1 MSRIVFLLSQSL
13 DSPSGL
19 GRYSPLARE
28 LAKLGHEVDI
38 FALHPAFSELDKTS
52 LEVDGVQVHYVAQ
65 MHVTK
70 SGDSKSYFTTSQLVK
85 VTLKATWHLSRSAIS
100 MKADIVHIGK
110 PHPMNSIAGLCA
122 KIINRSRLYLD
133 CDDYE
138 ARSGRFNSHWQK
150 SIITIFE
157 KWMPRQVKL
166 ITTNTIFMRNKLIG
180 WGIPAEKIMYLPN
193 GVDRN
198 RFSKADPGGIESLR
212 AELNLGSKKVIGY
225 IGSLS
230 LPSHPVNLLLEAFHK
245 IHEYDQNT
253 ILMLVGGG
261 EDMNLLS
268 ELAQELG
275 ISRATRFCGRVPP
288 EKIPL
293 YYALADVSVDPV
305 YDNDAARGR
314 SPLKLF
320 ESWACGVPFVTADV
334 GDRKSLLGD
343 PPAGLLAQPGN
354 PESLAELIQQV
365 LSVKAL
371 ANSVAEA
378 GKLKVKD
385 YYWDRLA
392 IEFSKIYSN
401 HSQI

>member
-1 MSRIVFLLSQSL
+1 M
-13 DSPSGL
+13 
-19 GRYSPLARE
+19 
-28 LAKLGHEVDI
+28 
-38 FALHPAFSELDKTS
+38 
-52 LEVDGVQVHYVAQ
+52 
-65 MHVTK
+65 
-70 SGDSKSYFTTSQLVK
+70 
-85 VTLKATWHLSRSAIS
+85 
-100 MKADIVHIGK
+100 
-110 PHPMNSIAGLCA
+110 PH
-122 KIINRSRLYLD
+122 
-133 CDDYE
+133 
-138 ARSGRFNSHWQK
+138 
-150 SIITIFE
+150 
-157 KWMPRQVKL
+157 QVKF
-166 ITTNTIFMRNKLIG
+166 ITTNTFFMRNKLIS
-180 WGIPAEKIMYLPN
+180 WGIPAEKIQYLPN

-198 RFSKADPGGIESLR
+198 RFSKADHGEIDSLC
-212 AELNLGSKKVIGY
+212 ADLELGSKKVIGY

-245 IHEYDQNT
+245 IHESEKNT

-275 ISRATRFCGRVPP
+275 ISRATRFCGKVPP

-334 GDRKSLLGD
+334 GDRKYLLGD

-354 PESLAELIQQV
+354 PESLAKAIQLV
-365 LSVKAL
+365 LSDKTLV
-371 ANSVAEA
+371 NSITNA

-385 YYWDRLA
+385 FYWDRLA
-392 IEFSKIYSN
+392 IEFSKMYSN
-401 HSQI
+401 HSQT

>member
-1 MSRIVFLLSQSL
+1 
-13 DSPSGL
+13 
-19 GRYSPLARE
+19 
-28 LAKLGHEVDI
+28 
-38 FALHPAFSELDKTS
+38 
-52 LEVDGVQVHYVAQ
+52 
-65 MHVTK
+65 
-70 SGDSKSYFTTSQLVK
+70 
-85 VTLKATWHLSRSAIS
+85 
-100 MKADIVHIGK
+100 
-110 PHPMNSIAGLCA
+110 
-122 KIINRSRLYLD
+122 
-133 CDDYE
+133 
-138 ARSGRFNSHWQK
+138 
-150 SIITIFE
+150 
-157 KWMPRQVKL
+157 
-166 ITTNTIFMRNKLIG
+166 
-180 WGIPAEKIMYLPN
+180 
-193 GVDRN
+193 
-198 RFSKADPGGIESLR
+198 
-212 AELNLGSKKVIGY
+212 
-225 IGSLS
+225 
-230 LPSHPVNLLLEAFHK
+230 
-245 IHEYDQNT
+245 
-253 ILMLVGGG
+253 
-261 EDMNLLS
+261 MNLLS

-365 LSVKAL
+365 LSDKAL